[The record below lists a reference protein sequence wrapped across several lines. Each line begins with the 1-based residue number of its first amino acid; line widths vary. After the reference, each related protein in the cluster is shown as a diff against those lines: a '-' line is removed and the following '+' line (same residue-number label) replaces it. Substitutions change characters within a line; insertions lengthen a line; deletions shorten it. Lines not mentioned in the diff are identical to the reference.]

1 MTEEIPPILYRG
13 DQDSGNVRYLRD
25 QARFGHLFTN
35 LINNGDPFAIFTHN
49 LTQLIKQHISPGWRT
64 THFLSFTSKERKALQ
79 YGLSIKEEDY
89 PDLKLLEQ
97 KIDKELTRYWDIP
110 NAPKNWDFIIIKLN
124 NNYIKY
130 KETTLPGIYSG
141 QYSTNK
147 GEHEIL
153 LINAQK
159 ILLQT
164 QPKAQ
169 EAYKNAKRDEEWLVL
184 PLDSLPKPEQGFSA
198 IFTLPSLDMITYYT
212 ETNRLKTP
220 CIY

>member
-1 MTEEIPPILYRG
+1 MTEGIPPILYRG

-89 PDLKLLEQ
+89 PDPKLLEQ
-97 KIDKELTRYWDIP
+97 KIDKELARYWHIP
-110 NAPKNWDFIIIKLN
+110 NDYNDWDFIIIKLDN
-124 NNYIKY
+124 DYIKY
-130 KETTLPGIYSG
+130 EETELPGIYLG
-141 QYSTNK
+141 QYSINK
-147 GEHEIL
+147 RKHKIL

-159 ILLQT
+159 LLQ
-164 QPKAQ
+164 QMLPKAQ

-184 PLDSLPKPEQGFSA
+184 PQDSLPELEQGFSA

-212 ETNRLKTP
+212 ETNRLTTP